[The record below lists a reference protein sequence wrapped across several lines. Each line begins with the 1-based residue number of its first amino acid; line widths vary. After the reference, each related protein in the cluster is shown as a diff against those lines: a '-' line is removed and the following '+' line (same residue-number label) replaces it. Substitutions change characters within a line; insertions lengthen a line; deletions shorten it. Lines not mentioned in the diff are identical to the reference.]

1 MTNQEYIEDEI
12 ERRFLELKEQFEE
25 RITNLETATGEA
37 IKGLAEAVQGN
48 SRTTMELIN
57 TTKKAFGLLIDAL

>member
-25 RITNLETATGEA
+25 RITNLETATDEA
-37 IKGLAEAVQGN
+37 LKGLAEAVLGN
-48 SRTTMELIN
+48 SRTTTELIN